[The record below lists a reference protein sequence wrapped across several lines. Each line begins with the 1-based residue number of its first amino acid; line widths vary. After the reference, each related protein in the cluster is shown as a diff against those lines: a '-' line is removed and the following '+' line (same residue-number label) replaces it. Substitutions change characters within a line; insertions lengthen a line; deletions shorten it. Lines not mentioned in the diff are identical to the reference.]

1 MSPDF
6 SRSTEAAVEVSS
18 CRETNYIFNCDGI
31 AIPIA
36 GPEEMKE
43 FYRGVGLVAKMALVL
58 AVLVCMFLLR

>member
-6 SRSTEAAVEVSS
+6 SRSTKAAIEVSAAV
-18 CRETNYIFNCDGI
+18 ETNYIFNCDGL

-43 FYRGVGLVAKMALVL
+43 FYRGVGLVAKIALVL
-58 AVLVCMFLLR
+58 AALACLFLLR